1 MKHWLIGIVAVWLP
15 IALYGQWYE
24 DFSDADSAY
33 NAWSGDWERF
43 AVNRNGQLQSQSA
56 GAAESALWHES
67 TAAIEASWS
76 GWVRISGTC
85 SAYNLVRCYLT
96 LAGDS
101 LSADAYYVQIG
112 GANKNIVLYEQR
124 NSNAIKVIE
133 NQERKKI
140 LSGSAMCVDWR
151 VTRGADG
158 MFHLYSQIEGID
170 SMSVEEGAYFANE
183 VYSTYFAVYVKNS
196 KQRGYD
202 FYMDNISVSGVPQ
215 ALPIHPE
222 DESHDPNGNEERAT
236 IRLLTESIS
245 PNGDGYED
253 EACLSYILPDDD
265 YRTTLS
271 VYTPTGVLV
280 KQICKEQETPATG
293 TLCWDGADGRGA
305 SVEIGVYVL
314 AVEMKNSKTKD
325 ALRRRFAVAVTR

>member
-1 MKHWLIGIVAVWLP
+1 MRYRLIGIVMALLP
-15 IALYGQWYE
+15 IALYGQFHE
-24 DFSDADSAY
+24 DFSNADSAY
-33 NAWSGDWERF
+33 NAWWGDWDRF
-43 AVNRNGQLQSQSA
+43 AINRNEQLQSQSS

-67 TAAIEASWS
+67 TAAIEATWS

-112 GANKNIVLYEQR
+112 GANKNVVLYEQR
-124 NSNAIKVIE
+124 NTNAIKVIE

-158 MFHLYSQIEGID
+158 VFHLYSQIEGVD
-170 SMSVEEGAYFANE
+170 STLVEEGAYFANS
-183 VYSTYFAVYVKNS
+183 VRSTYFAVYVKNS

-202 FYMDNISVSGVPQ
+202 FYVDDISVSGIPQ
-215 ALPIHPE
+215 VSPIHPE
-222 DESHDPNGNEERAT
+222 DDTHESDSKEERAVV
-236 IRLLTESIS
+236 RLLTESIS

-253 EACLSYILPDDD
+253 EACLSYILPDEN

-271 VYTPTGVLV
+271 VYTPTGILV
-280 KQICKEQETPATG
+280 KHICQEQETPATG
-293 TLCWDGADGRGA
+293 TICWDGTDTRGA

-325 ALRRRFAVAVTR
+325 ALRHRFAVAVTR